1 MYTYIINLIYNI
13 FLNYI
18 TISYCAFGI
27 QMSTPREKTKIIVIA
42 LFKIKKN
49 NLYFLVLYT
58 YLVISLKFKIYNLL
72 FILHIHIFKILEE
85 GFTKNLFSKLL
96 LYHF

>member
-1 MYTYIINLIYNI
+1 MVFEINIFIYMYTYIINLIYNI

-27 QMSTPREKTKIIVIA
+27 QMSTPREKTKIIIIA

-58 YLVISLKFKIYNLL
+58 YLVFQIIVISFLN
-72 FILHIHIFKILEE
+72 
-85 GFTKNLFSKLL
+85 NV
-96 LYHF
+96 